1 MGSAPVPT
9 PLRGRHGRLRDP
21 RLGFGRLG
29 LRLSVQPWA
38 PRGDGAGSA
47 CGGGVGRRAGPR
59 GRARSVG
66 DHLGAVRPHR
76 GRVSVGAP
84 PWPWRDHRPPESPPC
99 AGVALCLRGSARRSS
114 GGRARPLVWGGAP
127 GVQSSAHSGCSVNAC
142 WTTRPRATQ
151 HVGGAGLGPQITQ
164 AGRPLQPPPQPPP
177 AFPLG
182 REMET
187 RLVHPPL
194 P

>member
-1 MGSAPVPT
+1 MPT

-38 PRGDGAGSA
+38 PRGDGAGAA

-66 DHLGAVRPHR
+66 AGADLGAGRPHR

-99 AGVALCLRGSARRSS
+99 AGVALCLRGSARCSS
-114 GGRARPLVWGGAP
+114 GGRARPLV
-127 GVQSSAHSGCSVNAC
+127 CSVNAC

-151 HVGGAGLGPQITQ
+151 HVGGAGLGPQTTQ

-177 AFPLG
+177 TFPLG
-182 REMET
+182 REM
-187 RLVHPPL
+187 
-194 P
+194 